1 MTAAPGTVTTTGG
14 EMGALTRSFDWART
28 PVGPA
33 ESWPQSLRT
42 AVSILLDSQFPMY
55 IAWGPTYVE
64 FYNDAF
70 HPILGAK
77 HPGALGSSSVD
88 TWAEIWPDF
97 VGPLFSKVRAHG
109 ESTYLEDALVVLNRH
124 GYFEETY
131 FTFCYSAIREE
142 SGAVG
147 GVLVTCMET
156 TSRVIGDRRLR
167 TLRELAAQAGEAST
181 ATDACDGAAAV
192 FDGSIADLPFTAIY
206 LLDDDGRTAR
216 LAASSGIGDA
226 SALGSDVIDV
236 AGESTDPT
244 SRWPLGAVAA
254 ARRMLVLDDV
264 ATRLTP
270 VPPGPWPEP
279 PRQVA
284 IVPIPGAAQRGLA
297 GFVIAGLNARHGF
310 DDDYRGFLELVAGY
324 LARSIATARA
334 HDDERKR
341 AAALLEL
348 RSRTDAEKNRL
359 LEEAR
364 AARADAEANAEELQH
379 AAAELEMQSEEL
391 RVTTDEL
398 QDVNQRLAANETRL
412 RLANSAAGIGTWELD
427 VSDGTF
433 RCDDQCRDVLGL
445 PTAATYVDLAN
456 AVHPDDQETVGE
468 VLDRARK
475 AERDADH
482 DDFDVYFRHRIGSR
496 GPRWINL
503 TGRTFF
509 HAGIGRRSPARI
521 VGTVHDVTARR
532 HAEDAL
538 REETQVVET
547 IQRVGTALASKL
559 DLPSLVQTVTDE
571 ATKLTGAQ
579 FGAFFYNVVNESGES
594 YTLYTI
600 SGVPREAFSKF
611 PMPRNTQVFAPT
623 FHGTGIVRSADITQD
638 ERYGKNAPYFGKPVG
653 HLPVVSYLAVP
664 VISRSGEV
672 LGGLFF
678 GHEDAGV
685 FSERHE
691 RIAVGVAAWAA
702 VGIDNARL
710 YERERR
716 ARSDAESARA
726 DAERAN
732 KAKTEFLATM
742 SHELRTPLNAIA
754 GYVDLLDLEIRGPVT
769 SQQREDLRRIQRSQ
783 QHLLGLINDVLNFAK
798 LEAGQVEIDLMTVP
812 VSALLGD
819 IEQLVAPQLAAKGLT
834 YTYIDEGTP
843 ARGADGRREGAS
855 DHPQPADERREVHRR
870 ERPGDGAVRGTRR
883 RSWRSAWRTRGEGF
897 RPTSWTRSSSRSCRS
912 TGTLRR
918 RAIRVW
924 GWASRS
930 AAISRAAM
938 GGDIAVI
945 ERGGRGVDVQP
956 NAATR
961 RNRDHSSGM
970 TASAGLEILVNDET
984 ATA

>member
-1 MTAAPGTVTTTGG
+1 MTAASGTATVGGG

-28 PVGPA
+28 PIGPA

-42 AVSILLDSQFPMY
+42 ALSILLDARFPMY

-70 HPILGAK
+70 RPILGDK
-77 HPGALGSSSVD
+77 HPAALGSSSAD
-88 TWAEIWPDF
+88 TWSEIWPDF
-97 VGPLFSKVRAHG
+97 VGPLFAKVRAHG
-109 ESTYLEDALVVLNRH
+109 EATYLEDALVVLNRH

-142 SGAVG
+142 YGTVG

-181 ATDACDGAAAV
+181 PADACRGAAAV
-192 FDGSIADLPFTAIY
+192 FAGGDLDLPFTGIY
-206 LLDDDGRTAR
+206 LFDDDGRTAR
-216 LAASSGIGDA
+216 LAASSGLADP
-226 SALGSDVIDV
+226 SALGPAVIDV
-236 AGESTDPT
+236 TGDSAGL
-244 SRWPLGAVAA
+244 WPLSAVTTD
-254 ARRMLVLDDV
+254 RRLLLLDDL
-264 ATRLTP
+264 AARLTP

-284 IVPIPGAAQRGLA
+284 IVPIPGPGQEGLA
-297 GFVIAGLNARHGF
+297 GFVIAGLDARHAF

-324 LARSIATARA
+324 LARAIANARA
-334 HDDERKR
+334 HDDDRKR

-359 LEEAR
+359 LEEASS
-364 AARADAEANAEELQH
+364 ARADAEAKAEELQQT
-379 AAAELEMQSEEL
+379 AAELEMQSEEL
-391 RVTTDEL
+391 RAATDEL
-398 QDVNQRLAANETRL
+398 QEVNQRLAANETRL

-445 PTAATYVDLAN
+445 PTTATFADLAN
-456 AVHPDDQETVGE
+456 AVHADDRDGVRE
-468 VLDRARK
+468 VLDRARTV
-475 AERDADH
+475 EHDADY
-482 DDFDVYFRHRIGSR
+482 DDFEIYFRHRVGSL

-509 HAGIGRRSPARI
+509 HAGSGSRLPTRI

-532 HAEDAL
+532 RAEDAL

-547 IQRVGTALASKL
+547 IQRVGGALASKL

-579 FGAFFYNVVNESGES
+579 FGAFFYNLVNEGGES

-600 SGVPREAFSKF
+600 SGVPREAFSSF
-611 PMPRNTQVFAPT
+611 PMPRNTQVFEPT

-638 ERYGKNAPYFGKPVG
+638 ERYGRNAPYFGMPKG

-664 VISRSGEV
+664 VISPSGEV

-678 GHEDAGV
+678 GHEDRDV

-710 YERERR
+710 YDRERR

-726 DAERAN
+726 EAERAN

-769 SQQREDLRRIQRSQ
+769 TQQREDLRRIQRSQ

-798 LEAGQVEIDLMTVP
+798 LEAGQVEIHLMTVP

-819 IEQLVAPQLAAKGLT
+819 IEQLVAPQLAAKGLA
-834 YTYIDEGTP
+834 YTYIDDGTRLAVRTDEEKARQIILNLLTNAVKFTGANGEVTVRCVARNGFVEISVTDTGRGIPPDKLDTIFEPFVQIDRHITP
-843 ARGADGRREGAS
+843 ASHQGVGLG
-855 DHPQPADERREVHRR
+855 
-870 ERPGDGAVRGTRR
+870 
-883 RSWRSAWRTRGEGF
+883 
-897 RPTSWTRSSSRSCRS
+897 
-912 TGTLRR
+912 L
-918 RAIRVW
+918 
-924 GWASRS
+924 
-930 AAISRAAM
+930 AISRDLARAM
-938 GGDIAVI
+938 GGDIAVMS
-945 ERGGRGVDVQP
+945 EVGVGSTFSLTLPRAD
-956 NAATR
+956 
-961 RNRDHSSGM
+961 
-970 TASAGLEILVNDET
+970 DET
-984 ATA
+984 ATG